1 MSTDPINDAYSSL
14 MREAGYS
21 SAEFA
26 GQIENAERLILEIP
40 GNADSAAEML
50 FFQKNRKNYS
60 LELTGKMLHY
70 REVRRLDNRRGPKII
85 LKV

>member
-1 MSTDPINDAYSSL
+1 

-50 FFQKNRKNYS
+50 FFSEESEKLFFGVDWENAP
-60 LELTGKMLHY
+60 L
-70 REVRRLDNRRGPKII
+70 
-85 LKV
+85 

>member
-50 FFQKNRKNYS
+50 FFSEESEKLFFGVDWENAP
-60 LELTGKMLHY
+60 L
-70 REVRRLDNRRGPKII
+70 
-85 LKV
+85 